1 MGIFDFFKSN
11 KTNHDENS
19 NNSAKINFENPVIK
33 KMVDWI
39 EHPME
44 FNKKPDRIEI
54 FDERDLFWPTQKVEK
69 CYLLKFSVNNDEYVG
84 FTGPISWCFIAID
97 FNKLTKDDL
106 YIRYT
111 GWYTVFATT
120 NSDKYNKSQ
129 EGANKEIV
137 IKSLVKQGYT
147 EIEVLQ
153 CANLG
158 GENYY
163 EFICKKD
170 NLTQKVVGTQDNL
183 TEFKTDHILPFFEFI
198 GIQWGPFD
206 LG

>member
-1 MGIFDFFKSN
+1 MGIFNKFK
-11 KTNHDENS
+11 KDNS
-19 NNSAKINFENPVIK
+19 DQQKLALNLKDPIIK
-33 KMVDWI
+33 KMVEWI

-44 FNKKPDRIEI
+44 FNKKPDKIEI

-69 CYLLKFSVNNDEYVG
+69 CYLLRFSVDNEEFIG

-106 YIRYT
+106 YLRYT
-111 GWYTVFATT
+111 GWYTVFATI
-120 NSDKYNKSQ
+120 NSDNYNKSQ
-129 EGANKEIV
+129 EGANKD
-137 IKSLVKQGYT
+137 LVMKNLGEQGYT

-163 EFICKKD
+163 EFKCKKD
-170 NLTQKVVGTQDNL
+170 NSIKKVVGTQDNL
-183 TEFKTDHILPFFEFI
+183 TEFKIDHILPFFEFI
-198 GIQWGPFD
+198 GVQWGPFD